1 MSFLKKLRNQCKN
14 CKASTIKV
22 YFNGVKRL
30 LRLYDEDKESIP
42 EGSTWLMSAKLK
54 KKVKSIPV
62 NIRRHLSSAAFIATK
77 VYKIKSDNY
86 WNTQM
91 LDDIKKYEFERN
103 KNKKSPYEEKN
114 MPKNLGELKKAG
126 REYRKR
132 IARVYGKEKPTL
144 ADLFKVQKWLII
156 RLSYALPFRSD
167 LPTINIEKQTGNY
180 LKTVKKGFHVIMTKF
195 KASEKI
201 GEKDITLG
209 KAEVTVLKRFLKYRK
224 KAGVEHDFLLTA
236 RSGKPMSKRGYSQI
250 LAKVTED
257 MLGKKVGPR
266 ILRVL
271 YATEH
276 KEILAAAKEIQDKM
290 LHGNQKQT
298 KQYTRK

>member
-1 MSFLKKLRNQCKN
+1 MTFIKKLRIQCKK
-14 CKASTIKV
+14 CKASTINV
-22 YFNGVKRL
+22 YHNGVKRL

-54 KKVKSIPV
+54 KKIKTIPV
-62 NIRRHLSSAAFIATK
+62 NKRRHLSSAGFIATK
-77 VYKIKSDNY
+77 VYKLKPDNF

-91 LDDIKKYEFERN
+91 LADIAGYEALRN
-103 KNKKSPYEEKN
+103 TNKKSPYEEKN

-132 IARVYGKEKPTL
+132 IARTYGKEKPTL

-180 LKTVKKGFHVIMTKF
+180 LKKVKKGFHVIMTKF

-201 GEKDITLG
+201 GEKDIKLG
-209 KAEVTVLKRFLKYRK
+209 KAEVTVLKRFLKYRV

-250 LAKVTED
+250 LAKVTEE

-276 KEILAAAKEIQDKM
+276 KDILDAAKEIQDKM

-298 KQYTRK
+298 KQYTRR